1 MEEFYIRKEGDEEA
15 RGPFTIEQLS
25 SLVEAEQV
33 DRDTFYYESSTEE
46 WVQISTNEQLVT
58 TLFPEKKK
66 LKIKP
71 REEIKIASLNVK
83 KEEDAP
89 IDVQDMLAAA
99 EGKTAETS
107 DKRDRSDAVARA
119 TNVGVLFNAF
129 ILLITAGGLLVPSL
143 NNLDP
148 DEILKSLANPL
159 FFLGVIDLILCVA
172 LFLQVSMF
180 TLIRFR
186 AAFGLGFYCYLFWA
200 QSSELLLWSAILTSL
215 GLFLNTFFRNLLGI
229 IIASSFV
236 GLVGALGFAYLM
248 IF

>member
-1 MEEFYIRKEGDEEA
+1 MEEYYIRKEGDEEA

-33 DRDTFYYESSTEE
+33 DRETFYYESSTEE
-46 WVQISTNEQLVT
+46 WVQISTNEQLIA

-71 REEIKIASLNVK
+71 KEEIEIDSLNVK
-83 KEEDAP
+83 QEDEAP
-89 IDVQDMLAAA
+89 IAVQDMLAAA
-99 EGKTAETS
+99 EGKTSETS
-107 DKRDRSDAVARA
+107 DKRDRSDDVARA
-119 TNVGVLFNAF
+119 TNVAVLFNAF

-143 NNLDP
+143 NELDP
-148 DEILKSLANPL
+148 DEILKSLASPL
-159 FFLGVIDLILCVA
+159 FILGVVDLVLCVV

-200 QSSELLLWSAILTSL
+200 QNNELLLLAAIFTSA
-215 GLFLNTFFRNLLGI
+215 GLFLNTLFRNLLGV

-236 GLVGALGFAYLM
+236 GLVGALAFAYLM
-248 IF
+248 IL

>member
-1 MEEFYIRKEGDEEA
+1 MEEYYIRKEDDEEA

-33 DRDTFYYESSTEE
+33 DRETFYYESSTEE
-46 WVQISTNEQLVT
+46 WVQVSTNEQLVA

-71 REEIKIASLNVK
+71 KEEIEIDSLNVK
-83 KEEDAP
+83 QEDEAP
-89 IDVQDMLAAA
+89 IAVQDMLAAA
-99 EGKTAETS
+99 EGKTSETS
-107 DKRDRSDAVARA
+107 DKRDRSDDVARA
-119 TNVGVLFNAF
+119 TNVAVLFNAF

-143 NNLDP
+143 NDLDP

-159 FFLGVIDLILCVA
+159 FILGVIDLVLCVV

-186 AAFGLGFYCYLFWA
+186 AAFGLGFYGWLYLA
-200 QSSELLLWSAILTSL
+200 QDNELLLLAAIFTSA
-215 GLFLNTFFRNLLGI
+215 GLFLNTLFRNLLGV

-236 GLVGALGFAYLM
+236 GLVGALAFAYLM
-248 IF
+248 IL